1 MGGEPRD
8 DSGEVD
14 RLKVRQLRECILEG
28 ALNRAE
34 RYIHRGGSVLCTSP
48 VVYSCH
54 PLSLFRRRGSRHW
67 CRRSDQANICTEGRY
82 FGSFITQ
89 LLLRLKFKTELYSPR
104 EISPILKTKF
114 VIRIGYN

>member
-89 LLLRLKFKTELYSPR
+89 LLLRLKFKRELYS
-104 EISPILKTKF
+104 SILKTKF
-114 VIRIGYN
+114 VI

>member
-1 MGGEPRD
+1 MKGGGRD

-14 RLKVRQLRECILEG
+14 RPKVRQLRECICTLEG

-54 PLSLFRRRGSRHW
+54 PLSLFRRRG
-67 CRRSDQANICTEGRY
+67 
-82 FGSFITQ
+82 
-89 LLLRLKFKTELYSPR
+89 P
-104 EISPILKTKF
+104 
-114 VIRIGYN
+114 